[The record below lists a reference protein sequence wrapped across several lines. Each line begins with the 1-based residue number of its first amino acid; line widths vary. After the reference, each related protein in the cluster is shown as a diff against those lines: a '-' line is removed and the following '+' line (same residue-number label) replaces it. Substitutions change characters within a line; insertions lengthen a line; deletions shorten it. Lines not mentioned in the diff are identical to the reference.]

1 MRSMLPQT
9 LQAKFL
15 SGLALALACLV
26 GFFAFALNLH
36 LGHLMERE
44 AREKASLILSQVG
57 AVQGYVRIT
66 LRPAMYR
73 ILPENQ
79 FVLEAMSTSYIT
91 RFIMS
96 DLNLAK
102 EAFTYRRVG
111 IGARNPDYE
120 ARPLERKLIGRFEAD
135 PKLVHVEE
143 FVELEGERH
152 FVTAQPQ
159 RFEAACLHCH
169 GDPDKAPRELIERY
183 GDKRG
188 FGRKVGQLAGID
200 MVSLKVERDV
210 GGIRDATASFA
221 LLFAGG
227 ILVMF
232 LGIQGFFHRLVV
244 VSLRRVTGVMQ
255 RLFPEEAL
263 AVAPGARPSSDVPT
277 GVPTGGPTGS
287 SAGGPAG
294 AGAKA
299 EAPVPATVHGRDD
312 EIEKLLHGFEV
323 FAEHL
328 RHAREDLKDYA
339 ATLEDKVAERTVDL
353 TRLADERRA
362 DVALF
367 VSLLNGLNESQNKRQ
382 LLFTSL
388 ELIARRFGAARAAY
402 ACVLSGTDYAAW
414 PDPEA
419 CPELPADWHELVS
432 GAGQDEDAGL
442 APRLEPLAWYIPVQT
457 SGTSRGLLCL
467 YWEEAQEGSGRLAEL
482 ARAIGQQ
489 MGIAMENLDALDS
502 LLRQNAMLSSIIE
515 GIADPLMLV
524 DARGSLLLANASAQQ
539 LAAEAAHGL
548 PPLLEAATAG
558 SGHGELVLPGSGAD
572 ERIFEA
578 SLYPLSGQGEGQ
590 GEDQAEGREE
600 GREASR
606 GGGQRF
612 VTYLR
617 EVTAQRRM
625 EGQMRQS
632 ERLVA
637 VGQLAA
643 GLAHEINNPLGVI
656 QCYAELL
663 RAAEERPQA
672 QADLDIIMRHT
683 EQARKV
689 VRDLLDFARPCAAT
703 PGPTDLAAQAAAMVE
718 VLGPRARALNASL
731 GLRAEPGLPLVRA
744 GADALEH
751 VLSNILL
758 NALDSVAENP
768 QGRERGVEISLRHE
782 DGSVVLAV
790 ADTGPGIAAEH
801 LDRVF
806 DPFFTTKGVG
816 KGTGLGLAVV
826 YGLVHEL
833 GGQLSAAN
841 REPSAPPLDGGSG
854 SGGGAVFTV
863 RLPAAPARA
872 AKSGPGEAGPAEP
885 GQTGS
890 PPAGPTEREPVQTNA
905 TQAESAEAQPQQKQA
920 GQAQSRKDE
929 PTLEQSTQGEDTP

>member
-36 LGHLMERE
+36 LGQLMERE

-111 IGARNPDYE
+111 VGARNPDYE
-120 ARPLERKLIGRFEAD
+120 ARPLERELIRRFEAD

-143 FVELEGERH
+143 FVELDGARH

-188 FGRKVGQLAGID
+188 FGRRVGQLAGID

-255 RLFPEEAL
+255 RLFPEEAQ
-263 AVAPGARPSSDVPT
+263 AVAPGGKPSP
-277 GVPTGGPTGS
+277 GGLAGTGGPKT
-287 SAGGPAG
+287 
-294 AGAKA
+294 
-299 EAPVPATVHGRDD
+299 EAPVPATVHGGDD

-353 TRLADERRA
+353 KRLADERRA

-402 ACVLSGTDYAAW
+402 ACVLSGSDYAAW

-419 CPELPADWHELVS
+419 RPELPADWHELVS

-467 YWEEAQEGSGRLAEL
+467 YWDHAQEGSGRLAEL

-489 MGIAMENLDALDS
+489 MGIAMENLDALDN

-539 LAAEAAHGL
+539 LAAEAAPGL
-548 PPLLEAATAG
+548 TPLLEAATAG
-558 SGHGELVLPGSGAD
+558 SGHGELVLPGNGAD

-578 SLYPLSGQGEGQ
+578 SLYPLSGQEK
-590 GEDQAEGREE
+590 DQEE

-663 RAAEERPQA
+663 HAAEERPQA

-683 EQARKV
+683 AQARKV

-703 PGPTDLAAQAAAMVE
+703 PGPTDLAAQAATMVE

-758 NALDSVAENP
+758 NALDAVAENP
-768 QGRERGVEISLRHE
+768 QGRERRVEIGLRRE

-790 ADTGPGIAAEH
+790 ADTGPGIAPKH

-841 REPSAPPLDGGSG
+841 REASTPPLDGGG
-854 SGGGAVFTV
+854 GGGAVFTV
-863 RLPAAPARA
+863 RLPTASARA
-872 AKSGPGEAGPAEP
+872 VECKDGESGHAE
-885 GQTGS
+885 
-890 PPAGPTEREPVQTNA
+890 AGPTEPEPGQAKA
-905 TQAESAEAQPQQKQA
+905 TQAESAEAQSEQKQS
-920 GQAQSRKDE
+920 GQAQSRRDE
-929 PTLEQSTQGEDTP
+929 PTLEQSTQGEDKP

>member
-1 MRSMLPQT
+1 MLPQT

-36 LGHLMERE
+36 LGQLMERE

-73 ILPENQ
+73 LLPENQ
-79 FVLEAMSTSYIT
+79 FALEAMSTSYIT

-120 ARPLERKLIGRFEAD
+120 ARPLERALIRRFEAD

-143 FVELEGERH
+143 FVQLDGERH
-152 FVTAQPQ
+152 YITAQPQ

-188 FGRKVGQLAGID
+188 FGRRVGQLAGID

-255 RLFPEEAL
+255 RLFPEEAQ
-263 AVAPGARPSSDVPT
+263 AVAPGARPSP
-277 GVPTGGPTGS
+277 
-287 SAGGPAG
+287 GGPAG
-294 AGAKA
+294 LAVAAGAGGKT
-299 EAPVPATVHGRDD
+299 EPPVPATVHGHDD

-353 TRLADERRA
+353 KRLADERRA
-362 DVALF
+362 DVSLF

-402 ACVLSGTDYAAW
+402 ACVLSGSDYAAW

-419 CPELPADWHELVS
+419 RPELPADWHELVS
-432 GAGQDEDAGL
+432 GAGQEEDAGL
-442 APRLEPLAWYIPVQT
+442 APRLAPLAWYIPVQT

-467 YWEEAQEGSGRLAEL
+467 YWDEPQEGSGRLAEL

-489 MGIAMENLDALDS
+489 MGIAMENLDALDN

-548 PPLLEAATAG
+548 TPLLEAATAG

-578 SLYPLSGQGEGQ
+578 SLYPLSGQ
-590 GEDQAEGREE
+590 EE
-600 GREASR
+600 GREAGR
-606 GGGQRF
+606 GGPQRF

-663 RAAEERPQA
+663 HAAEERPQA

-703 PGPTDLAAQAAAMVE
+703 PGPTDLAAQAATMVE
-718 VLGPRARALNASL
+718 VLGPRARALGASL
-731 GLRAEPGLPLVRA
+731 SLHAEPGLPLVRA

-758 NALDSVAENP
+758 NALDAVAENP
-768 QGRERGVEISLRHE
+768 QGHERRVEVSLRRE
-782 DGSVVLAV
+782 DGSVILAV
-790 ADTGPGIAAEH
+790 ADTGPGIAPKH

-833 GGQLSAAN
+833 GGQLGAAN
-841 REPSAPPLDGGSG
+841 RDPGVPGGA
-854 SGGGAVFTV
+854 GGAVFTV
-863 RLPAAPARA
+863 RLPAAPA
-872 AKSGPGEAGPAEP
+872 KHVTPGEVEPGREPSTLAVPGPVESPPPGAATPEP
-885 GQTGS
+885 GQ
-890 PPAGPTEREPVQTNA
+890 PEPG
-905 TQAESAEAQPQQKQA
+905 QAEAAEAKPR
-920 GQAQSRKDE
+920 QAQSRQDE
-929 PTLEQSTQGEDTP
+929 RTQEQPRSGEEKP

>member
-1 MRSMLPQT
+1 MRSLLPQT
-9 LQAKFL
+9 LQTKFL

-26 GFFAFALNLH
+26 GFFAFALNVH
-36 LGHLMERE
+36 LGQLMERE

-120 ARPLERKLIGRFEAD
+120 ARPLERQLIRRFEAD

-152 FVTAQPQ
+152 FITAQPQ

-210 GGIRDATASFA
+210 GGIRDTTASFA

-255 RLFPEEAL
+255 RLFPEEAQ
-263 AVAPGARPSSDVPT
+263 AVAPGAGPSPA
-277 GVPTGGPTGS
+277 GPTGG
-287 SAGGPAG
+287 SAGEG
-294 AGAKA
+294 ANA
-299 EAPVPATVHGRDD
+299 EAPMPATAHERDD

-339 ATLEDKVAERTVDL
+339 ATLEDKVAARTVDL
-353 TRLADERRA
+353 KRLADERRA

-367 VSLLNGLNESQNKRQ
+367 VSLLNSLNESQNKRQ

-402 ACVLSGTDYAAW
+402 ACVLSGSDYAAW

-419 CPELPADWHELVS
+419 RPQLPADWHELVC

-467 YWEEAQEGSGRLAEL
+467 YWEEAQEGSDRLAEL

-489 MGIAMENLDALDS
+489 MGIAMENLDALDN

-539 LAAEAAHGL
+539 LAAEAAPGL
-548 PPLLEAATAG
+548 TPLLEAATAG
-558 SGHGELVLPGSGAD
+558 SGHGELVLPGNGAD

-578 SLYPLSGQGEGQ
+578 SLYPLSGQEQ
-590 GEDQAEGREE
+590 GHGAGRDA
-600 GREASR
+600 GRS
-606 GGGQRF
+606 GPQRF

-663 RAAEERPQA
+663 HAAEERPQA

-683 EQARKV
+683 AQARKV

-703 PGPTDLAAQAAAMVE
+703 PGPTDLAAQAATMVE
-718 VLGPRARALNASL
+718 VLGPRARALHASL
-731 GLRAEPGLPLVRA
+731 SLRAEPELPLVRA

-758 NALDSVAENP
+758 NALDAVAENP
-768 QGRERGVEISLRHE
+768 QGRERRVELSLRRE

-790 ADTGPGIAAEH
+790 ADTGPGIAAKH

-863 RLPAAPARA
+863 RLPAAPPRPAESGHA
-872 AKSGPGEAGPAEP
+872 ASGPGAP
-885 GQTGS
+885 GQTK
-890 PPAGPTEREPVQTNA
+890 PEAGKPTQPESTEAPSTQT
-905 TQAESAEAQPQQKQA
+905 Q
-920 GQAQSRKDE
+920 

>member
-36 LGHLMERE
+36 LGQLMERE

-120 ARPLERKLIGRFEAD
+120 ARPLERELIRRFEAD

-143 FVELEGERH
+143 FVELDGERH

-255 RLFPEEAL
+255 RLFPEEAQ
-263 AVAPGARPSSDVPT
+263 AVSPAAKPGPGAA
-277 GVPTGGPTGS
+277 
-287 SAGGPAG
+287 AG
-294 AGAKA
+294 KA
-299 EAPVPATVHGRDD
+299 EAPLPATHSGRDD
-312 EIEKLLHGFEV
+312 DIEKLLHGFEV

-362 DVALF
+362 DVSLF

-382 LLFTSL
+382 LLFASL

-402 ACVLSGTDYAAW
+402 ACVLSGSDYAAW

-419 CPELPADWHELVS
+419 QPELPSDWHELVS

-467 YWEEAQEGSGRLAEL
+467 YWDEPQEGSGRLAEL

-489 MGIAMENLDALDS
+489 MGIAMENLDALDN

-548 PPLLEAATAG
+548 TPLLEAATAG
-558 SGHGELVLPGSGAD
+558 SGHGELVLPGGVGAD

-578 SLYPLSGQGEGQ
+578 SLYPLSGQ
-590 GEDQAEGREE
+590 DAD
-600 GREASR
+600 R
-606 GGGQRF
+606 GAGQRF

-663 RAAEERPQA
+663 RAGEDRPQA

-689 VRDLLDFARPCAAT
+689 VRDLLDFARPSAAT
-703 PGPTDLAAQAAAMVE
+703 PGPTDLAAQAAVMVE
-718 VLGPRARALNASL
+718 VLGPRARALGASL
-731 GLRAEPGLPLVRA
+731 ALHVEPGLPLVRA

-758 NALDSVAENP
+758 NALDAVAENR
-768 QGRERGVEISLRHE
+768 QGRERRVEISLRRE
-782 DGSVVLAV
+782 DGSVVMAV
-790 ADTGPGIAAEH
+790 ADTGPGIAAQH

-833 GGQLSAAN
+833 GGQLGAAN
-841 REPSAPPLDGGSG
+841 REPSAPPPAGGG
-854 SGGGAVFTV
+854 PGGAVFTV
-863 RLPAAPARA
+863 RLPAASARH
-872 AKSGPGEAGPAEP
+872 AKSGQGEP
-885 GQTGS
+885 GQT
-890 PPAGPTEREPVQTNA
+890 
-905 TQAESAEAQPQQKQA
+905 EA
-920 GQAQSRKDE
+920 
-929 PTLEQSTQGEDTP
+929 TQGEGIEAQSQQTQSRPEEGQP